1 LSRRNLERWPSLCLW
16 AVAITVVWT
25 LVLPW
30 IGTHGSVRS
39 RIDALSDQGI
49 DPAVFYYTDL
59 EAMERLESEVVVI
72 REAHPDA
79 FWSVSTIETN
89 E

>member
-1 LSRRNLERWPSLCLW
+1 
-16 AVAITVVWT
+16 
-25 LVLPW
+25 
-30 IGTHGSVRS
+30 VRS